1 MSDTVTGIDYVSDL
15 VARSLVALVG
25 VHETLQGIANLIW
38 ADF

>member
-1 MSDTVTGIDYVSDL
+1 VSDTVTGIDYVAYL

-25 VHETLQGIANLIW
+25 IHKTLQGIANLIW